1 MIICLGAAL
10 LVIIALLIKLHLI
23 HRAAGEISTAVRDI
37 RAQGSNGIIG
47 ISSRDRQMRALAA
60 TFNDEL
66 REMNALR
73 IKYEQGDMELKH
85 AITGVSHDLRTP
97 LTAIAGYIDLLER
110 ETDPEKQARYIS
122 IIKNR
127 TEALRKLSE
136 ELLDYSVS
144 ASHEQSLELRPMAIN
159 RVLEESLA
167 SFYQTFSDR
176 GIMPQMSIPE
186 EPVNCLA
193 EPQAL
198 GRVLGNVFSNAAKYS
213 DGDLSVTLTPDGE
226 IEIENS
232 ASALDSVQ
240 VEKLF
245 DRFYTVE
252 NARGSTGLGLSI
264 AKTLTERMGGKID
277 AQYRAGRLHI
287 LIKLKKETK

>member
-1 MIICLGAAL
+1 MLYCLGAAL
-10 LVIIALLIKLHLI
+10 IVIIALLIKLHLI
-23 HRAAGEISTAVRDI
+23 HTTAEEISAAVKDI
-37 RAQGSNGIIG
+37 RAQGSNRLITV
-47 ISSRDRQMRALAA
+47 SSRDRHMRALAA
-60 TFNDEL
+60 SLNDEL
-66 REMNALR
+66 REMSALR
-73 IKYEQGDMELKH
+73 RKYEQGDMELKN

-110 ETDPEKQARYIS
+110 ETDPVKQARYFS

-127 TEALRKLSE
+127 TEALGELGE

-144 ASHEQSLELRPMAIN
+144 ASHEQRLDIRPMAVN
-159 RVLEESLA
+159 RALEESLA
-167 SFYQTFSDR
+167 CFYQAFSGR
-176 GIMPQMSIPE
+176 GIVPEISIPE
-186 EPVNCLA
+186 EPVVCYA
-193 EPQAL
+193 EAQAL
-198 GRVLGNVFSNAAKYS
+198 ARVLGNVLSNAAKYS
-213 DGDLSVTLTPDGE
+213 DGDLFVSLTPSGE

-240 VEKLF
+240 TEKLF

-264 AKTLTERMGGKID
+264 ARTLTERMGGKIE
-277 AQYRAGRLHI
+277 AQYLEGRLHI

>member
-1 MIICLGAAL
+1 MLYCLGAAL
-10 LVIIALLIKLHLI
+10 IVIIALLIKLHLI
-23 HRAAGEISTAVRDI
+23 HTTAEEISTAVKDI
-37 RAQGSNGIIG
+37 RAQGSNRLITV
-47 ISSRDRQMRALAA
+47 SSRDRHMRVLAA
-60 TFNDEL
+60 SLNDEL
-66 REMNALR
+66 REMSALR
-73 IKYEQGDMELKH
+73 RKYEQGDMELKN

-110 ETDPEKQARYIS
+110 ETDPVKQARYFS

-127 TEALRKLSE
+127 TEALGKLSE

-144 ASHEQSLELRPMAIN
+144 ASHEQRLDIRPMAVN
-159 RVLEESLA
+159 RALEESLA
-167 SFYQTFSDR
+167 CFYQAFSGR
-176 GIMPQMSIPE
+176 GIVPEISIPE
-186 EPVNCLA
+186 EPVVCYA
-193 EPQAL
+193 EAQAL
-198 GRVLGNVFSNAAKYS
+198 ARVLGNVLSNAAKYS
-213 DGDLSVTLTPDGE
+213 DGDLSVSLKPSGE

-240 VEKLF
+240 TEKLF

-264 AKTLTERMGGKID
+264 ARILTERMGGKIE
-277 AQYRAGRLHI
+277 AQYRGGRLHI